1 MSKRGQARSKLW
13 QREKVRSGFEQRIRT
28 LLENNRIKFEYET
41 EKFKY
46 TIERTYT
53 PDFILFGKK
62 GKKIYVE
69 AKGRLD
75 SDSKIKLRAM
85 KQQHPDIDLRIL
97 FQRNQPLRK
106 GAKTTYI
113 EWATKLGYECA
124 EGEDIPKKWLT

>member
-1 MSKRGQARSKLW
+1 MSKRGLARRKLW
-13 QREKVRSGFEQRIRT
+13 QREKVRSGFEHRVRSF
-28 LLENNRIKFEYET
+28 LENNSIKFEYET

-46 TIERTYT
+46 TVERTYT
-53 PDFILFGKK
+53 PDFILFGKR

-69 AKGRLD
+69 CKGRLD
-75 SDSKIKLRAM
+75 ADSKIKLRAM
-85 KQQHPDIDLRIL
+85 KEQHPDVDLRIL

-113 EWATKLGYECA
+113 EWATKLGYDCA